1 MNNSNNIFS
10 SKFFATIALALL
22 VIFQS
27 CKKNDAAELV
37 APVAAET
44 ENISALSGAVAASAG
59 VSADKVEFNKNE
71 NEFVIDGDA
80 VVSLEDAKVRFSS
93 KGTAGAASGATQM
106 KSPYVVA
113 SAKVNTI
120 KIYCDA
126 TVPAVWVAT
135 IDSAIKNWN
144 ASGSK
149 VYIQRITTTTG
160 ATTKVT
166 TTLNTTTTVATAV
179 YPDYYGNAG
188 NKVTINTNYNA
199 MVTAKKVFAITHELG
214 HTLGLSHTNG
224 TYGTLVS
231 GTPITDASSVM
242 NSVCLLW
249 NGFTAYD
256 LQAIRN
262 VYAK

>member
-1 MNNSNNIFS
+1 MKISNTFS

-27 CKKNDAAELV
+27 CKKNDAAEV
-37 APVAAET
+37 APVAAA
-44 ENISALSGAVAASAG
+44 ENVAALSQAVAASAG

-126 TVPAVWVAT
+126 TVPAVWVAVM
-135 IDSAIKNWN
+135 DSAIKNWN

-149 VYIQRITTTTG
+149 VYMQRITTTTG

-166 TTLNTTTTVATAV
+166 TTLNTTTTIATAV
-179 YPDYYGNAG
+179 YPDYYGAPG
-188 NKVTINTNYNA
+188 NKITINTNYNG
-199 MVTAKKVFAITHELG
+199 METSKKVFAITHELG
-214 HTLGLSHTNG
+214 HTLGLSHTGG
-224 TYGTLVS
+224 TYGTLVA
-231 GTPITDASSVM
+231 GTPVTDASSVM
-242 NSVCLLW
+242 NAVCLTW
-249 NGFTAYD
+249 SAFTAYD
-256 LQAIRN
+256 LQAIRT

>member
-1 MNNSNNIFS
+1 MNNSHNIFS

-27 CKKNDAAELV
+27 CKKNDAAEV
-37 APVAAET
+37 APVAAENN
-44 ENISALSGAVAASAG
+44 NIAALSQAVAASAG

-71 NEFVIDGDA
+71 KEFVIDGDA
-80 VVSLEDAKVRFSS
+80 VVSLEDATVRFSS
-93 KGTAGAASGATQM
+93 KGVAGAASQATQM
-106 KSPYVVA
+106 RSPYTVA

-126 TVPAVWVAT
+126 TVPAVWVAAM
-135 IDSAIKNWN
+135 DSAIKNWN

-166 TTLNTTTTVATAV
+166 TTYNTTLTVATAV

-188 NKVTINTNYNA
+188 NKVTINTNYNG
-199 MVTAKKVFAITHELG
+199 METSKKVFAITHELG
-214 HTLGLSHTNG
+214 HTLGLSHTGG
-224 TYGTLVS
+224 TYGTLVA
-231 GTPITDASSVM
+231 GTPVTDASSVM
-242 NSVCLLW
+242 NAVCLTW
-249 NGFTAYD
+249 SAFTAYD
-256 LQAIRN
+256 LQAIRT